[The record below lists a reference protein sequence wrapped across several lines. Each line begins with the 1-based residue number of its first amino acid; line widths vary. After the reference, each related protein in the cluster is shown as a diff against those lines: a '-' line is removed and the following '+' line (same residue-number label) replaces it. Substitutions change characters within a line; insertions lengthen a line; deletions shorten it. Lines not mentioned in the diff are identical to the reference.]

1 WSTTIGSVPLT
12 GATAILASCTVSGCR
27 AGTGTLTIAAG
38 AMTQDFP
45 VTIVPGPEARID
57 VSPPTGTVVAGGTLA
72 FSGTPRDAFGNAIS
86 GLTVVW
92 TVTGGIGTI
101 SAGGVLSASNL
112 VGSGTVVA
120 SAGNAPQT
128 TVAISVVPGAASRGT
143 VDQSSLTMIAGAT
156 TTRAARVWDAY
167 GTRSRPGTSPG
178 PRAEVRCLAC
188 RRTTDCSCIRRPPR
202 RVRTSA
208 SRSRPSASPAS
219 RPRGSRWRS
228 SPDLSRRSRLAGPK
242 RGLGRPGTPA

>member
-1 WSTTIGSVPLT
+1 DRYNNEIFGLSYRWSTTIGSVPLT
-12 GATAILASCTVSGCR
+12 GATAILSSCTVSGCR

-38 AMTQDFP
+38 AKTQDFA
-45 VTIVPGPEARID
+45 VAIVAGPEARID

-112 VGSGTVVA
+112 VGSGTVGA

-128 TVAISVVPGAASRGT
+128 TVALSVVPGAAPRVP
-143 VDQSSLTMIAGAT
+143 VDQSSQTMHAGT
-156 TTRAARVWDAY
+156 PTSLPARSLDASEY
-167 GTRSRPGTSPG
+167 K
-178 PRAEVRCLAC
+178 
-188 RRTTDCSCIRRPPR
+188 
-202 RVRTSA
+202 VRT
-208 SRSRPSASPAS
+208 
-219 RPRGSRWRS
+219 G
-228 SPDLSRRSRLAGPK
+228 
-242 RGLGRPGTPA
+242 